1 MRQAPSQLLL
11 RSAILLIVLSYNPAA
26 IIIETA
32 FSNATKS
39 HILLLIISTYDL
51 RAVLVIIFYY
61 TICPTLRAFI
71 K

>member
-1 MRQAPSQLLL
+1 M
-11 RSAILLIVLSYNPAA
+11 N
-26 IIIETA
+26 
-32 FSNATKS
+32 FNATKS

-61 TICPTLRAFI
+61 TICSTLRAFI